1 MKISIK
7 TILCFLLLLGCTDK
21 DNLLEDIAIRGGYVN
36 FEEEPTSL
44 DINILNLD
52 TATVSERLIDY
63 NNNVTEYS
71 LTLIYD
77 DIVVNN
83 FVVLTSFPTSLEL
96 TVSDFTNA
104 LGITSD
110 DITLSTTFNL
120 VATITTPTGVYSG
133 LSPDYNSTN
142 VNEGGDTTDRLK
154 SSGLL
159 DAVEF
164 TVSFFQ
170 PPAKTIRKTSFEE
183 VAVSA
188 GTDKYDKPGSTTL
201 SEDLTNYD
209 YPPFVDYT
217 AIGTSSS
224 NELGFDSEYIFLP
237 DIATTY
243 IGFALERI
251 GVYDVTDVN
260 GGYSD
265 GEKGYLVEDSDGT
278 IKITFDTVEVPEGQT
293 KSGVSFDA
301 FFRSTSWETYDGIYA
316 YANITTNSGS
326 YVEVVADVFNTDIDA
341 IEGRWITFN
350 TGYLSNVKTY
360 ELVIEITSSDDTEDI
375 YIDNIVIY
383 EPED

>member
-1 MKISIK
+1 MKNSIK
-7 TILCFLLLLGCTDK
+7 TILCFLLLIGCTDK
-21 DNLLEDIAIRGGYVN
+21 DNLLEDIVVRGGYVN
-36 FEEEPTSL
+36 FEKQPTL
-44 DINILNLD
+44 DLNILNID
-52 TATVSERLIDY
+52 TATISERLLDY
-63 NNNVTEYS
+63 NNNVSKYS

-77 DIVVNN
+77 DIVVND
-83 FVVLTSFPTSLEL
+83 FVVLTTFPSVLEL
-96 TVSDFTNA
+96 TISDFTNA
-104 LGITSD
+104 LGITED
-110 DITLSTTFNL
+110 DIALDTKFDL

-154 SSGLL
+154 SAGLL

-217 AIGTSSS
+217 ALGTSSTD
-224 NELGFDSEYIFLP
+224 ELGFDSEYIFLP
-237 DIATTY
+237 DIATTF

-265 GEKGYLVEDSDGT
+265 GEQGFLVEDSDGT

-316 YANITTNSGS
+316 YVNITTDTGS
-326 YVEVVADVFNTDIDA
+326 SVEVFADVFNTDVDA
-341 IEGRWITFN
+341 IEGRWVTFN
-350 TGYLSNVKTY
+350 TGYLSNVKSY

-375 YIDNIVIY
+375 YIDNVIIY
-383 EPED
+383 EPEN